1 MNQRYREASVDVL
14 DILSHMSS
22 SEQEKVS
29 RKFVEFLKD
38 NSSEDYV
45 SNLDYTKSLDQMEL
59 SEEARGLIAI
69 MYRNY
74 WCTAE
79 EKQALDAKFIENEVK
94 KQEELRER
102 FNPDNVFGNESKTES
117 ISESSSSV
125 STEETS
131 IVSTDKKEGI
141 ISKIINFIKG
151 LFSK

>member
-14 DILSHMSS
+14 DILNHMSLT
-22 SEQEKVS
+22 EQEKVS
-29 RKFVEFLKD
+29 KKFIDFLKE

-45 SNLDYTKSLDQMEL
+45 SNLDYTKSLDEMEL
-59 SEEARGLIAI
+59 SDETRGLISI

-79 EKQALDAKFIENEVK
+79 EKKELDAKFIENEMK
-94 KQEELRER
+94 RQEELRER
-102 FNPDNVFGNESKTES
+102 FNPDNVFGSSSK
-117 ISESSSSV
+117 SESSEKIESNSS
-125 STEETS
+125 EETS
-131 IVSTDKKEGI
+131 IINIEKKEGI

>member
-79 EKQALDAKFIENEVK
+79 EKQALDAKFIEIEVK

-102 FNPDNVFGNESKTES
+102 FNPDSVFGNESETES
-117 ISESSSSV
+117 ISGSSSSV

-151 LFSK
+151 IFSK

>member
-151 LFSK
+151 IFSK

>member
-79 EKQALDAKFIENEVK
+79 EKQALDAKFIENEMK
-94 KQEELRER
+94 RQEELRER
-102 FNPDNVFGNESKTES
+102 FNPDNVFGSSSK
-117 ISESSSSV
+117 SESSEKIESNSS
-125 STEETS
+125 EETS
-131 IVSTDKKEGI
+131 IINVEKKEGI

>member
-29 RKFVEFLKD
+29 RKFVEFLKTRTKL
-38 NSSEDYV
+38 
-45 SNLDYTKSLDQMEL
+45 LDYTKSLDQMEL

-117 ISESSSSV
+117 ISGSSSSV

-151 LFSK
+151 IFSK

>member
-102 FNPDNVFGNESKTES
+102 
-117 ISESSSSV
+117 
-125 STEETS
+125 
-131 IVSTDKKEGI
+131 
-141 ISKIINFIKG
+141 
-151 LFSK
+151 

>member
-14 DILSHMSS
+14 DILNHMSLT
-22 SEQEKVS
+22 EQEKVS
-29 RKFVEFLKD
+29 KKFIDFLKE

-45 SNLDYTKSLDQMEL
+45 SNLDYTKSLDEMEL
-59 SEEARGLIAI
+59 SDETRGLISI

-79 EKQALDAKFIENEVK
+79 EKKELDAKFIENEMK
-94 KQEELRER
+94 RQEELRER
-102 FNPDNVFGNESKTES
+102 FNPDNVFGSSSK
-117 ISESSSSV
+117 SESSEKIESNSS
-125 STEETS
+125 EETS
-131 IVSTDKKEGI
+131 IINVEKKEGI

>member
-1 MNQRYREASVDVL
+1 MNQRSREASVDVL

-117 ISESSSSV
+117 ISGSSSSV

-151 LFSK
+151 IFSK